1 MDNRFENNKFI
12 KSRLRGNKTRDKYS
26 SNNRYRTR
34 DAIKIYESKTKK
46 KRNTDNGIF
55 TLVVV
60 IAAVI
65 ICIAIIF
72 FSVSFV
78 TSQLIKREES
88 GFSNEQMKNDIYIDY
103 SLIGMEQPLSIRGLT
118 RQNVYDKV
126 LGSYKWDL
134 TITNSNPEIDRFVL
148 PSIKSEFEKTE
159 NLDMYLSNDFVDSK
173 GTSQEVEVVN
183 PYKDVTI
190 NVTKDTYKVPDFL
203 EAELKAQ
210 IDNIYDTYLYNNSN
224 SFRKKITD
232 VNDPNFKSDFKFNVD
247 ENDPYLD
254 DVLSQLALLW
264 NTKAAK
270 GQIEGFDKSKNEFVF
285 GDDHSGYEIDVE
297 GLRSKILQF
306 IRQGD
311 LTANITTVLR
321 IINPTGESI
330 KNKYKYISTFETTTT
345 DNEVRNKNVELA
357 CNAING
363 YILNPGQEFSFNKVV
378 GERTEAKGYGLAQA
392 YNQGEVVE
400 ELGGGVCQ
408 VSTTLYNAVYGAG
421 LTSTYRRSHTFE
433 PNYVT
438 PGLDATVSYNGVD
451 YRFINDSDYAVGIRA
466 NYKDRKVKVEIFS
479 VPILEP
485 GVIKYLDS
493 KKIQDLDEPSIS
505 IIESGTAQKGTK
517 GSEWRVDRVFK
528 KGDVEIRR
536 DLDHNAIY
544 VGHTPT
550 AFAENTYVDKEG
562 ILQTRAFRSKSS
574 LNPDA
579 TTKASNRTN
588 NTNNNSRNNN
598 NQTRTATTQATTAN
612 NDAYVVP
619 LPGSNTS
626 DIIPAANNY
635 TLPN

>member
-1 MDNRFENNKFI
+1 MENRFNTNNSM
-12 KSRLRGNKTRDKYS
+12 KSRLRGSTRSNLKYS

-55 TLVVV
+55 TVVV
-60 IAAVI
+60 VVAAVI
-65 ICIAIIF
+65 ICLAIIF

-78 TSQLIKREES
+78 TNQLVKKEES
-88 GFSNEQMKNDIYIDY
+88 GFTNEQMKNDIYIDY
-103 SLIGMEQPLSIRGLT
+103 SLIGMKEPLSIRGLT
-118 RQNVYDKV
+118 RQDVYDAV

-134 TITNSNPEIDRFVL
+134 TITNSNPELDRFQL
-148 PSIKSEFEKTE
+148 PSIQNEFERTE
-159 NLDMYLSNDFVDSK
+159 DLDSFLSDDFVDSK
-173 GTSQEVEVVN
+173 GTSQEVVIEN

-190 NVTKDTYKVPDFL
+190 EVTKEVYKVPDFL

-232 VNDPNFKSDFKFNVD
+232 VHDPNFVSDFKFNVD

-264 NTKAAK
+264 NTKAVK
-270 GQIEGFDKSKNEFVF
+270 GQIEGFDKLKNEFVF

-297 GLRSKILQF
+297 GLRSKILQY

-330 KNKYKYISTFETTTT
+330 KNKYKYISAFETTTT
-345 DNEVRNKNVELA
+345 DNDVRNRNVELA
-357 CNAING
+357 CEAING
-363 YILNPGQEFSFNKVV
+363 YILNPGKEFSFNRVV

-451 YRFINDSDYAVGIRA
+451 YRFVNDSDYAVGIRA
-466 NYKDRKVKVEIFS
+466 NYKNRKVRVEIFS

-485 GVIKYLDS
+485 GVVKYLDA

-505 IIESGTAQKGTK
+505 IIESGIAQKGTK
-517 GSEWRVDRVFK
+517 GSEWRVDRVYK

-550 AFAENTYVDKEG
+550 AFAENTYVDKDG
-562 ILQTRAFRSKSS
+562 VLQTRAFRSKSTVNNETS
-574 LNPDA
+574 KKNTNGNTS
-579 TTKASNRTN
+579 TTKSGSTPRST
-588 NTNNNSRNNN
+588 
-598 NQTRTATTQATTAN
+598 TAPRETTTAN
-612 NDAYVVP
+612 NEAYVVP
-619 LPGSNTS
+619 LPGSNAS
-626 DIIPAANNY
+626 DIIPQANNFAV
-635 TLPN
+635 PH